1 MKHRLLLAIP
11 LMLLAVFA
19 GIALWRLSSPPDT
32 VIRSRLEGQ
41 ALPQFSLPAA
51 LPDRPTVTSAEF
63 ADGQP
68 KLLNVFASWC
78 VPCIAEAPV
87 LLELKRRGIRIEAI
101 AIRDRPEDI
110 SDFLANHG
118 DPFLGIGSDL
128 DSKVQM
134 TLGSSGV
141 PESFVIDGRGI
152 IRYQHI
158 GPIMPQDLTTIV
170 AELEKAR

>member
-1 MKHRLLLAIP
+1 MRGRLLLAIP
-11 LMLLAVFA
+11 LLLLAAFA
-19 GIALWRLSSPPDT
+19 SVALWRLSSPPDT

-41 ALPQFSLPAA
+41 QLPQFSLPAA
-51 LPDRPTVTSAEF
+51 LPDRPTVTSNQF

-68 KLLNVFASWC
+68 KLLNIFASWC

-87 LLELKRRGIRIEAI
+87 LLDLERRGVRIEAI

-110 SDFLANHG
+110 ANFLARHG

-141 PESFVIDGRGI
+141 PESFVVDGRGV
-152 IRYQHI
+152 IRYQHV
-158 GPIMPQDLTTIV
+158 GPIMPQDLDAIL
-170 AELEKAR
+170 AEMEKAR

>member
-1 MKHRLLLAIP
+1 MKGRLLLAVP
-11 LMLLAVFA
+11 LLLLAAFA
-19 GIALWRLSSPPDT
+19 GVALWRLSSPPDT

-41 ALPQFSLPAA
+41 TLPQFSLPAA

-87 LLELKRRGIRIEAI
+87 LLELKRRGVRIEAI

-110 SDFLANHG
+110 AAFLDRHG

-141 PESFVIDGRGI
+141 PESFVVDGRGT
-152 IRYQHI
+152 IRYQHV
-158 GPIMPQDLTTIV
+158 GPIMPQDMATVL
-170 AELEKAR
+170 AEMEKAK